1 MELNAV
7 QKRIWSAVQERLADE
22 QVASPDHVQRMTT
35 WCQKLARDRKVDTE
49 ALTAGA
55 LVHDIGVTIDRKT
68 HYTAGLDLA
77 RDILT
82 RSDLE
87 QEKIQPALHVMET
100 HSRYGGPEPK
110 TPEAQ
115 IAQDADAL
123 EYIGAV
129 GILRAVIRGLN
140 DKSFDGNIN
149 SFPEYLNS
157 LLYRVSSSLHTQ
169 KAQDYAKKRIEF
181 MESFLEQLEKEVNF
195 EV

>member
-35 WCQKLARDRKVDTE
+35 WCQKLARDREMDIE

-55 LVHDIGVTIDRKT
+55 LVHDVGVTVDRKT
-68 HYTAGLDLA
+68 HYTAGLNLA
-77 RDILT
+77 QDILAQ
-82 RSDLE
+82 SGLE

-140 DKSFDGNIN
+140 DKTFDGNIN
-149 SFPEYLNS
+149 NFPEYLNS
-157 LLYRVSSSLHTQ
+157 LLNRVSSSLHTQ
-169 KAQDYAKKRIEF
+169 KSEDYAKTRIEF
-181 MESFLEQLEKEVNF
+181 MESFLEQLKKEINF